1 MKKLFLVVASLL
13 VGVSLF
19 ACAGGAGTGTG
30 AGASKY
36 GKGKVMSLSFKT
48 NPTTGYDWEYVF
60 SDGDAEIVF
69 DREDYKMNEDSN
81 LVGGEST
88 RIYYFRASKEGKKKL
103 TFTYARPWEGGEKA
117 YDVVYELEVDKDLN
131 ITCTSKKK
139 GAIESKEELSFFP
152 DPVFTNE

>member
-1 MKKLFLVVASLL
+1 MKKLFLVLASLL

-19 ACAGGAGTGTG
+19 ACASGAS
-30 AGASKY
+30 ASKY
-36 GKGKVMSLSFKT
+36 GKGKIMSLSFKT
-48 NPTTGYDWEYVF
+48 NPTTGYDWQYEF

-139 GAIESKEELSFFP
+139 GVVDSKEELSFFP